1 MQKPFGKFCKLV
13 NNITMALFK
22 KPTEAP
28 QIPTTTTS
36 TTSTTSEQTKPEP
49 TQVPQPPQDSD
60 RARRLAAL
68 GYR

>member
-13 NNITMALFK
+13 NTITMSLFK
-22 KPTEAP
+22 KPTQVSEAP

-36 TTSTTSEQTKPEP
+36 TTSEQPKPEP
-49 TQVPQPPQDSD
+49 TQVPQPTQDSD
-60 RARRLAAL
+60 RARRLTAL